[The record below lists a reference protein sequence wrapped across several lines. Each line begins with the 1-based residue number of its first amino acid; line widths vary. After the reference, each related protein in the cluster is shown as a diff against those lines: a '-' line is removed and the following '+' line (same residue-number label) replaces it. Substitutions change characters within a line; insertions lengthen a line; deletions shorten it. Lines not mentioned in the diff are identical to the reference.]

1 MKKAKHLLKMVVKV
15 YKERGLIS
23 LIRRIFQ
30 YLKEFAASLFFT
42 SGDVLYISGCP
53 GSSRFYRCFNQA
65 EELKLYG
72 LKSKIV
78 SQDNLNL
85 LKLTGKFNIFI
96 FQRVIY
102 NEHIKNTINSIKKQK
117 KPIIF
122 ETDDLVFDPR
132 YIPLMHYYNFF
143 GDEEKSWYQN
153 GIGREILK
161 DAYVKNCIVSTDF
174 LARALKQKYPNKNI
188 FISYNKLNRK
198 QVSQA
203 RKALAKK
210 NEIKLNDGKI
220 RIGYFSGS
228 RSHDN
233 DFETISNVLLE
244 ILKENKDAVLMT
256 VGHLDINGKLGE
268 VRSQIEKFDFVPLKK
283 LPELM
288 LKADINIVPLEI
300 DNPFC
305 QAKSALKYFEAGLL
319 EIPTVATATDSFRK
333 FIKNGESG
341 FLAENENDWRDYV
354 GKLIKDERLRVKI
367 GREARED
374 SLREH
379 TTQKIHPGTKKL
391 AEFIGEEL
399 KNLAD
404 RNKDKK
410 KNTKKVNKKQR

>member
-1 MKKAKHLLKMVVKV
+1 MKKTKHLLKMTVKV
-15 YKERGLIS
+15 YRERGLIS
-23 LIRRIFQ
+23 LIRRIFL
-30 YLKEFAASLFFT
+30 YLKEFTLALFIKP
-42 SGDVLYISGCP
+42 GDVLYISGCP
-53 GSSRFYRCFNQA
+53 GGSRFYRCQNQA
-65 EELKLYG
+65 EELELYG
-72 LKSKIV
+72 IKSRIV

-85 LKLTGKFNIFI
+85 LRLTGKFKVFI

-102 NEHIKNTINSIKKQK
+102 NKHIKNVINAIKNQK

-153 GIGREILK
+153 GIGREILE

-174 LARALKQKYPNKNI
+174 LARALKQKYPNKNV
-188 FISYNKLNRK
+188 FISYNRLNRK

-203 RKALAKK
+203 GKALAKK
-210 NEIKLNDGKI
+210 NKIKPNDGKI

-233 DFETISNVLLE
+233 DFETISNVLLG
-244 ILKENKDAVLMT
+244 ILKENEDAVLMT
-256 VGHLDINGKLGE
+256 VGHLDINGKFGE
-268 VRSQIEKFDFVPLKK
+268 VRSQIEKFDFVPLRK

-319 EIPTVATATDSFRK
+319 EIPTVATATDSFKR
-333 FIKNGESG
+333 IIENGRNG
-341 FLAENENDWRDYV
+341 FLAENENDWRGYV
-354 GKLIKDERLRVKI
+354 GKLIKNKELRIKM

-374 SLREH
+374 SLQKH

-391 AEFIGEEL
+391 AEFIKKEL
-399 KNLAD
+399 KNVFFQ
-404 RNKDKK
+404 
-410 KNTKKVNKKQR
+410 TSQR

>member
-1 MKKAKHLLKMVVKV
+1 MKKTKHLLKMTVKV
-15 YKERGLIS
+15 YRERGLIN
-23 LIRRIFQ
+23 LIRRIFL
-30 YLKEFAASLFFT
+30 YLKEFALALFIK

-53 GSSRFYRCFNQA
+53 GGSRFYRCHNQA
-65 EELKLYG
+65 EELRLYG
-72 LKSKIV
+72 LKSKVI

-85 LKLTGKFNIFI
+85 LRLAGRFNIFI

-102 NEHIKNTINSIKKQK
+102 NEHIKNVINSIKKQK
-117 KPIIF
+117 KAIIF

-143 GDEEKSWYQN
+143 GDEEKSWYRN
-153 GIGREILK
+153 GIGREILE

-174 LARALKQKYPNKNI
+174 LARALKQKYPSKNI
-188 FISYNKLNRK
+188 FISYNKLNQK

-203 RKALAKK
+203 RKALVKK
-210 NEIKLNDGKI
+210 NKIKPNDGKV

-233 DFETISNVLLE
+233 DFETISNALLE
-244 ILKENKDAVLMT
+244 ILKENKDAVLMM
-256 VGHLDINGKLGE
+256 VGHLDINGKFGE
-268 VRSQIEKFDFVPLKK
+268 VRSQIEKFDFVSLKK

-319 EIPTVATATDSFRK
+319 EIPTVATATDSFKR
-333 FIKNGESG
+333 IIENGRNG
-341 FLAENENDWRDYV
+341 FLAENENDWRGYV
-354 GKLIKDERLRVKI
+354 GKLIKNKELRIKM

-374 SLREH
+374 SLQKH

-391 AEFIGEEL
+391 AEFIREEL

-410 KNTKKVNKKQR
+410 KNTKKINKK